1 MIQKIKII
9 KTLIIIFSLS
19 LSFSANAQT
28 VEEIIKGRKAMFS
41 ENYQNAKKISI
52 LLKSK
57 RIEEAK
63 PLMKKISDNYI
74 KLLDYFPEN
83 AKEGFKTGALP
94 SIWEN
99 KDEFN
104 ALMKKA
110 SDDMIK
116 LAKAIDTAEDLRENV
131 YVRESLETSQLS
143 AKSGTRFRS
152 VSKETNPPKISTTMA
167 ADVVSE
173 VRCGSKVGGSAH
185 NLLNTPPASI
195 SEPTDASAIVLISD
209 FSLGTEED
217 IGDVDSDEEM
227 APS

>member
-1 MIQKIKII
+1 MIRKIKII
-9 KTLIIIFSLS
+9 KTLFIIFSLN
-19 LSFSANAQT
+19 LSFFANAQT

-83 AKEGFKTGALP
+83 TKEGFKTEALP

-104 ALMKKA
+104 ALMQKA
-110 SDDMIK
+110 SNDMLK
-116 LAKAIDTAEDLRENV
+116 LAKAIDTAEDLRVVQKELMWNNC
-131 YVRESLETSQLS
+131 S
-143 AKSGTRFRS
+143 ACHSRFR
-152 VSKETNPPKISTTMA
+152 
-167 ADVVSE
+167 
-173 VRCGSKVGGSAH
+173 
-185 NLLNTPPASI
+185 
-195 SEPTDASAIVLISD
+195 
-209 FSLGTEED
+209 
-217 IGDVDSDEEM
+217 
-227 APS
+227 APH